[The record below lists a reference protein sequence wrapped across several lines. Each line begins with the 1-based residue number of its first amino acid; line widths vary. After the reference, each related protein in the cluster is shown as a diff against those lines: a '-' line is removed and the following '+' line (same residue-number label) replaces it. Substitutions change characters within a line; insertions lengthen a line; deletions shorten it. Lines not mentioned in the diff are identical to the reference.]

1 MSSIKERAAALN
13 LAEKLCVRPQ
23 GLDPNPNLK
32 VCAASGGAT
41 KPVQSSSIWSRLI
54 SHLRSSVTVKR
65 RLVILK
71 SYNDCFLGNEA
82 VDALAEHIANAEGL
96 EGANVSRDKVVCVCQ
111 ALLECN
117 VFQAVGTKLFGKNAK
132 PDVFQDSKSALYRF
146 VGLLTPSVD
155 ELERGV
161 LVNGI
166 QEFFW
171 SASSDKQEACSSE
184 SQVDT
189 SISLPMKSSQ
199 LEASLKAEP
208 AAGRVQT
215 HAALPQSVV
224 DEVWQ
229 EQTLLRLLNIIELP
243 LLEGVLQCSQTS
255 SSPSPPPP
263 ATANLVA
270 HGNPDLIYSSNHL
283 DRKILQA
290 FRSSQDD
297 KWLCAALDC
306 LDFLP
311 DQPVVELSRELHFC
325 FLQEKESCDPEPAGG
340 GPSSAEQTGLS
351 QSGSVRCKLLLY
363 ETLSKHY
370 SSTNRPPLL
379 PRPMADVYTAISDL
393 LVNAK
398 LDKALEAL
406 QLCLKL
412 LPRSSREEM
421 RRLLMFMSLAADP
434 QGIKVDKEVEN
445 RLAVKKSFSRAILHS
460 KTFPKEREDLL
471 LVFML
476 SNVGEIFKI
485 PGSLHKR
492 VSEKLADLAEGEQ
505 PDVTGPALSHR
516 ASSRTHVDS
525 SKNTNQELWAL
536 LNSIHLDT
544 KRSAKERKRLLRRF
558 YGAHP
563 GIFNQYFGDSA
574 ANQL

>member
-1 MSSIKERAAALN
+1 MVIH
-13 LAEKLCVRPQ
+13 VP
-23 GLDPNPNLK
+23 

-65 RLVILK
+65 RLVLLK
-71 SYNDCFLGNEA
+71 SHNDCFLGNEA
-82 VDALAEHIANAEGL
+82 VDALAEHIANA

-132 PDVFQDSKSALYRF
+132 PDVFQDSKSILKT
-146 VGLLTPSVD
+146 VNLLR
-155 ELERGV
+155 L
-161 LVNGI
+161 I
-166 QEFFW
+166 
-171 SASSDKQEACSSE
+171 SSLRQEACSSE

-189 SISLPMKSSQ
+189 SISLPMKST
-199 LEASLKAEP
+199 SLP
-208 AAGRVQT
+208 LMQDTICVCFSF
-215 HAALPQSVV
+215 SVV

-255 SSPSPPPP
+255 SSPSPSPP

-325 FLQEKESCDPEPAGG
+325 FLQEKETPSCC
-340 GPSSAEQTGLS
+340 
-351 QSGSVRCKLLLY
+351 GSVRCKLLLY

-516 ASSRTHVDS
+516 ASSRTDVDS

-574 ANQL
+574 ATQL